1 MKKIAVLTWSFHTK
15 EMEEML
21 DETYS
26 VAKEIWLEIIE
37 EVRVPWSMEKPLA
50 LKRLFEKKE
59 IEWVVVLGII
69 ENWETQHWLVMGHTV
84 YQALINLQLDY
95 NKPIGLWILWPGI
108 LPNQIESRI
117 RPYSKAAVL
126 ALHEMLK

>member
-1 MKKIAVLTWSFHTK
+1 
-15 EMEEML
+15 MEEML

-26 VAKEIWLEIIE
+26 VAKEIWLEIVE

-59 IEWVVVLGII
+59 IQWVVVLGII
-69 ENWETQHWLVMGHTV
+69 ENWETQHWLVMGQTV

-108 LPNQIESRI
+108 LPDQIESRI
-117 RPYSKAAVL
+117 KPYSKAAVVAL
-126 ALHEMLK
+126 AEILQ

>member
-1 MKKIAVLTWSFHTK
+1 MKKIAILTGSFHV
-15 EMEEML
+15 EEMKIML
-21 DETYS
+21 EETYS

-59 IEWVVVLGII
+59 IEWVVVLWII

-84 YQALINLQLDY
+84 YQSLIQLQLDY
-95 NKPIGLWILWPGI
+95 NTPIWLWILWPGI
-108 LPNQIESRI
+108 LPDQIEPRI
-117 RPYSKAAVL
+117 KPYSRAAVL
-126 ALHEMLK
+126 ALGKMLQ